1 MKKFFRAHFRL
12 LLVSLTVFVTVLLG
26 AFLGVLLVYQ
36 KGFPQIKNLED
47 LNPAVLTAIY
57 DDRNVPF
64 KEFAIEKRV
73 ILRSSDIPDV
83 MKKAVIAAEDR
94 TFYRH
99 WGINFRG
106 VFRAV
111 AGKVFHRNWGGGS
124 SITQQLARNLFLTP
138 EVSISRKLR
147 EMLLAIQIE
156 KKYSKDQILTFYLNK
171 TFFGGSVY
179 GVEAASRYYFGKSAR
194 EINLAEAALLAGII
208 PSANRIYSIFKYP
221 ANCIRRRNYVL
232 QQMGVMGLIT
242 VAQYDAAV
250 RVKLPVKPHDI
261 NKEPLAD
268 YFSEEIRKY
277 LEARHGETLL
287 YKGGLRVYSTLNR
300 DMQEWAERSLRE
312 GLRAV
317 DKRRG
322 WRIRNKLFNLRENKL
337 DLKTYV
343 VPSWENGR
351 IEPEEV
357 VEGVVTEVSD
367 KRVAARINGYIGEL
381 TPENAR
387 WTQRKFTKILKTGD
401 VALFKILKADRE
413 KKRLVLGLEQE
424 PEVEGAILVVE
435 NKTGQVKAMVGGYS
449 FEKSKFNRAFQA
461 LRQTGSAFKPIIYTA
476 ALENGFSPASIIDD
490 SPFSFIDEWTGILWE
505 PRNHKGD
512 FKGPITFR
520 RGLEQSRNVV
530 TARILQ
536 AITPAVGVRYA
547 KKFGISADLKP
558 YMSLA
563 LGAFEITL
571 KEMVEAFTTFPNLG
585 TRVSAYYI
593 KTIQD
598 LNNNILEDN
607 LPEKKQVVE
616 KETAYVMNY
625 LLQGVVRSGTGWRAR
640 NLPAPVGGKTGT
652 TNDFTDAWFIGF
664 TPHLTVGVWVGHDQ
678 KKSLGNEETGAEA
691 ASPIFVSFMEKCLN
705 QYPETDKFR
714 APSGVMWVD
723 IDKYTGKKL
732 TPECLYPF
740 REAFLPNSE
749 PTEFCNEEEHHK
761 ILDYFKKGKEEA
773 ADSTD

>member
-1 MKKFFRAHFRL
+1 MKKFFRAHIKT
-12 LLVSLTVFVTVLLG
+12 LLVSLSVLVTVLLG

-57 DDRNVPF
+57 DDRNVPI

-73 ILRSSDIPDV
+73 IVRSSDIPDV
-83 MKKAVIAAEDR
+83 MKKAVIAAEDH

-138 EVSISRKLR
+138 EVSISRKVR

-179 GVEAASRYYFGKSAR
+179 GVEAAARYYFGKSAR

-242 VAQYDAAV
+242 AAQYDAAV
-250 RVKLPVKPHDI
+250 RVKLPEKPHDI

-381 TPENAR
+381 APENAR

-435 NKTGQVKAMVGGYS
+435 NKTGEVKAMVGGYS

-607 LPEKKQVVE
+607 SPEKKQVIE

-678 KKSLGNEETGAEA
+678 KKSLGNEETGSEA
-691 ASPIFVSFMEKCLN
+691 ASPIFVSFMEKYLN

-761 ILDYFKKGKEEA
+761 FLDYFKKEKEEE

>member
-1 MKKFFRAHFRL
+1 MKKFFRTHIKTL
-12 LLVSLTVFVTVLLG
+12 LISLSVFVTVLLG
-26 AFLGVLLVYQ
+26 AFLGILLVYQ
-36 KGFPQIKNLED
+36 KGFPQIKNLDD

-57 DDRNVPF
+57 DDQNVAI

-73 ILRSSDIPDV
+73 IVKSSDIPEI
-83 MKKAVIAAEDR
+83 MKKAVIAAEDH
-94 TFYRH
+94 TFYGH

-111 AGKVFHRNWGGGS
+111 AGKVFRRNWGGGS

-138 EVSISRKLR
+138 EVSISRKVR

-179 GVEAASRYYFGKSAR
+179 GVEAASRYYFGKSVR
-194 EINLAEAALLAGII
+194 EIDLAEAALLAGIV

-232 QQMGVMGLIT
+232 QQMGAMGLIT
-242 VAQYDAAV
+242 ADQYKAAV
-250 RVKLPVKPHDI
+250 REKLPEKPHDI

-277 LEARHGETLL
+277 LEAKHGENLL

-300 DMQEWAERSLRE
+300 NMQEWAERSLRE
-312 GLRAV
+312 GLRTL

-322 WRIRNKLFNLRENKL
+322 WRSRTKLFNLRENKL
-337 DLKTYV
+337 NLKTYI
-343 VPSWENGR
+343 VPSWEQSK
-351 IEPEEV
+351 IKPEEI
-357 VEGVVTEVSD
+357 VEGIVTEVGD
-367 KRVAARINGYIGEL
+367 KRVTARIGGYSGEL

-387 WTQRKFTKILKTGD
+387 WAQKKFVKILKTGD
-401 VALFKILKADRE
+401 IALFKILKIDPE
-413 KKRLVLGLEQE
+413 KKQLTLALEQE

-435 NKTGQVKAMVGGYS
+435 NKTGEIKAMVGGYS

-490 SPFSFIDEWTGILWE
+490 SPFSYIDEWTGILWE
-505 PRNHKGD
+505 PKNHKGD

-547 KKFGISADLKP
+547 KKFGISTDLKP

-563 LGAFEITL
+563 LGAFEVTL

-585 TRVSAYYI
+585 IRVNAYFI
-593 KTIQD
+593 KSIQD

-607 LPEKKQVVE
+607 SPEKKQVVE

-625 LLQGVVRSGTGWRAR
+625 LLQGVVQSGTGWRAR
-640 NLPAPVGGKTGT
+640 SLPATVGGKTGT

-664 TPHLTVGVWVGHDQ
+664 TPQLTVGVWVGHDQ
-678 KKSLGNEETGAEA
+678 KKSLGNEVTGAVA
-691 ASPIFVSFMEKCLN
+691 ASPIFVSFMEKCLS
-705 QYPETDKFR
+705 QYPEPEKFR

-723 IDKYTGKKL
+723 IDKLTGKKL

-749 PTEFCNEEEHHK
+749 PTEFCSEEEHHK
-761 ILDYFKKGKEEA
+761 FLDYFKNAKE

>member
-1 MKKFFRAHFRL
+1 MKKFIRTHIRML
-12 LLVSLTVFVTVLLG
+12 LILFSVIVTILVG
-26 AFLGVLLVYQ
+26 AFFGVLLVYQ

-57 DDRNVPF
+57 DDRNVPI

-73 ILRSSDIPDV
+73 IVKSSDIPGI
-83 MKKAVIAAEDR
+83 MKKAVVVAEDHA
-94 TFYRH
+94 FYRH

-106 VFRAV
+106 FFRAV

-124 SITQQLARNLFLTP
+124 SITQQLARMLFLTP
-138 EVSISRKLR
+138 EVSISRKMR

-179 GVEAASRYYFGKSAR
+179 GVEAASRYYFGKSVR
-194 EINLAEAALLAGII
+194 EIDLAESALLAAII

-221 ANCIRRRNYVL
+221 ANCVRRRNYVL
-232 QQMGVMGLIT
+232 MQMAQMGMIT
-242 VAQYDAAV
+242 PEQYTAAKKA
-250 RVKLPVKPHDI
+250 KLPEKPFDI

-277 LEARHGETLL
+277 LEAKHGETLL
-287 YKGGLRVYSTLNR
+287 YKGGLRVYSTLNH
-300 DMQEWAERSLRE
+300 DMQEWAEHSLRE
-312 GLRAV
+312 GLRDL

-322 WRIRNKLFNLRENKL
+322 WRATNRLFNVRENKL
-337 DLKTYV
+337 DLRTYQ
-343 VPSWENGR
+343 VPEWEKSR
-351 IEPEEV
+351 VELDEI
-357 VEGVVTEVSD
+357 VEGIVTEVSNG
-367 KRVAARINGYIGEL
+367 KVSARILDYTGEL
-381 TPENAR
+381 TPENAK
-387 WTQRKFTKILKTGD
+387 WTKRKFTHTLKQGD
-401 VALFKILKADRE
+401 IALFKIQKIDRE
-413 KKRLVLGLEQE
+413 KKWLTLSLEQE
-424 PEVEGAILVVE
+424 PEVEGAILVVD
-435 NKTGQVKAMVGGYS
+435 NRTGEIKAMVGGYS

-490 SPFSFIDEWTGILWE
+490 APFSYIDEWTGILWE

-563 LGAFEITL
+563 LGAFEVSL
-571 KEMVEAFTTFPNLG
+571 REMVEAFTTFPNLG
-585 TRVSAYYI
+585 TRVNAYFI
-593 KTIQD
+593 KSIQD
-598 LNNNILEDN
+598 MNENILEDN
-607 LPEKKQVVE
+607 APEKKQVLE
-616 KETAYVMNY
+616 KETAYVANY
-625 LLQGVVRSGTGWRAR
+625 LLQGVVQSGTGWRAR
-640 NLPAPVGGKTGT
+640 SLPAPVGGKTGT

-664 TPHLTVGVWVGHDQ
+664 TPTLTVGVWVGFDQ
-678 KKSLGNEETGAEA
+678 KKSLGNEETGAVA
-691 ASPIFVSFMEKCLN
+691 ASPIFVRFMEKYLA
-705 QYPETDKFR
+705 QYPETEKFK
-714 APSGVMWVD
+714 APSGILWVD
-723 IDKYTGKKL
+723 IDKWTGKKL
-732 TPECLYPF
+732 TPDCIYPF
-740 REAFLPNSE
+740 REAFLPGSE
-749 PTEFCNEEEHHK
+749 PIEFCNEEEHHK
-761 ILDYFKKGKEEA
+761 FLGYFKNEA
-773 ADSTD
+773 VADGDD